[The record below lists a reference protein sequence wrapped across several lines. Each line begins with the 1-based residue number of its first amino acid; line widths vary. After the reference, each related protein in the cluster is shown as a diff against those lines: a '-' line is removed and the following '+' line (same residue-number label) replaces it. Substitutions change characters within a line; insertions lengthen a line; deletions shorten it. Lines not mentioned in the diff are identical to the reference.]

1 MGMKTTVSERTT
13 EQLSSLAKE
22 AGMNYDMLAKALSV
36 SRRSIS
42 GWLSGQ
48 EPERIN
54 RVRINEFGR
63 LVGELST
70 IIKPE
75 KLKSWW
81 NQPVANFAGSTPLQ
95 VLERGETDRIW
106 RMIWEI
112 REGKQRRL
120 KRLPEVT
127 LAPASATV
135 GFVTF
140 RSREN
145 RTEGPNCLEPRH
157 IRLSA
162 DNRNMQYNWTDFRRF
177 VGTQAIDSALL
188 EEPWD
193 L

>member
-1 MGMKTTVSERTT
+1 MGMKTAVSERTT
-13 EQLSSLAKE
+13 EQLASLAKE

-112 REGKQRRL
+112 REGN
-120 KRLPEVT
+120 
-127 LAPASATV
+127 S
-135 GFVTF
+135 G
-140 RSREN
+140 
-145 RTEGPNCLEPRH
+145 
-157 IRLSA
+157 
-162 DNRNMQYNWTDFRRF
+162 D
-177 VGTQAIDSALL
+177 
-188 EEPWD
+188 
-193 L
+193 

>member
-1 MGMKTTVSERTT
+1 MKTAASERTS

-63 LVGELST
+63 LVAELR
-70 IIKPE
+70 IIIRPE

-81 NQPVANFAGSTPLQ
+81 NQPVANFGGSTPLQ

-112 REGKQRRL
+112 DEGN
-120 KRLPEVT
+120 
-127 LAPASATV
+127 S
-135 GFVTF
+135 G
-140 RSREN
+140 
-145 RTEGPNCLEPRH
+145 
-157 IRLSA
+157 
-162 DNRNMQYNWTDFRRF
+162 D
-177 VGTQAIDSALL
+177 
-188 EEPWD
+188 
-193 L
+193 

>member
-1 MGMKTTVSERTT
+1 MRHSVDMKDAASERTA
-13 EQLSSLAKE
+13 EAVSVLASD

-63 LVGELST
+63 LVTELRT
-70 IIKPE
+70 IIQPE

-81 NQPVANFAGSTPLQ
+81 NRPVANFGGSTPLQ

-112 REGKQRRL
+112 REGN
-120 KRLPEVT
+120 
-127 LAPASATV
+127 S
-135 GFVTF
+135 G
-140 RSREN
+140 
-145 RTEGPNCLEPRH
+145 
-157 IRLSA
+157 
-162 DNRNMQYNWTDFRRF
+162 D
-177 VGTQAIDSALL
+177 
-188 EEPWD
+188 
-193 L
+193 